1 MFAMFFLFILA
12 LCSAQLTVVF
22 IVDGSHKMGDA
33 NFAAVRNFITNASS
47 HFDVAINK
55 TWIITSV
62 EGNETN
68 VYRTAAEL
76 NNSITLHFPNT
87 SQVLLGKSLETVKDR
102 LSQNDL
108 QRHAAALVVLI
119 ASQKSDD
126 DIAIPAI
133 NLKKINA
140 TIFALG
146 IGNDI
151 SLGQMKEM
159 ASNPDNQHFV
169 QCNDANELLAKGLS
183 VARKICQGK
192 HIKFSWMLFKSG
204 CL

>member
-1 MFAMFFLFILA
+1 M
-12 LCSAQLTVVF
+12 VF

-33 NFAAVRNFITNASS
+33 NFAAVGNFITNASS

-68 VYRTAAEL
+68 VYRTTAEL

-87 SQVLLGKSLETVKDR
+87 SEVLLGKSLETAKDR

-108 QRHAAALVVLI
+108 QRNASVVVVLI
-119 ASQKSDD
+119 TSQKSDD
-126 DIAIPAI
+126 DIAIPTI

-146 IGNDI
+146 IGNYI
-151 SLGQMKEM
+151 SLGQMKEI
-159 ASNPDNQHFV
+159 ASNPDDQHFV
-169 QCNDANELLAKGLS
+169 QFNDSGELLPKGLS

-192 HIKFSWMLFKSG
+192 HIKLS
-204 CL
+204 